1 MLFGS
6 REESITGNGLSFS
19 RSLILALRFIIAT
32 EAAAV
37 VIFGSTEFGNRTG
50 VMRDSPILRNRNT

>member
-6 REESITGNGLSFS
+6 REESITGNEHSFS
-19 RSLILALRFIIAT
+19 ISLSLALRFITAT